1 VDFIVG
7 LPLCEG
13 RNAIAT
19 IVDRFTKRRHFI
31 PCHDSIDG
39 RAFAQLY
46 IDQVYRLHGLS
57 DNIVTDRGPQFNSD
71 FWRQVCKAL
80 GLKPC
85 MSTAYH
91 PQTDGQSEIANAGV
105 EQYLRIYCCYHQ
117 NDWLQYLSLAE
128 FAINNSVSAST
139 TLTPF
144 QADCGYHPKV
154 GIEITPP
161 SGDTP
166 RKRLEQAAANTY
178 VSELKEIAEF
188 LKAQLQW
195 TQEIQETGANRR
207 REAAPN
213 YKVGDLVMLSS
224 KNLRTTRPSR
234 KLDWKSVGPFPIV
247 EVISSHAYR
256 LQLPSSMAQV
266 HPVFHPVLLRA
277 VPKDPLPG

>member
-1 VDFIVG
+1 MELLKRLDAVSAEDEDIQAIKAALEEGLQRCPQVPYISLSECALEQNRVYFRQRLLVPDNEDLRTDIIRMNHDPPAIGHPGRDVTYRLIARQFYWHGMTRTISQYLRNCLICLRSKPSHHSPQGLLKPMSVPQERWKDISVDFIVG

-80 GLKPC
+80 GLKPR

-144 QADCGYHPKV
+144 
-154 GIEITPP
+154 
-161 SGDTP
+161 
-166 RKRLEQAAANTY
+166 
-178 VSELKEIAEF
+178 
-188 LKAQLQW
+188 
-195 TQEIQETGANRR
+195 
-207 REAAPN
+207 
-213 YKVGDLVMLSS
+213 
-224 KNLRTTRPSR
+224 
-234 KLDWKSVGPFPIV
+234 
-247 EVISSHAYR
+247 
-256 LQLPSSMAQV
+256 
-266 HPVFHPVLLRA
+266 
-277 VPKDPLPG
+277 